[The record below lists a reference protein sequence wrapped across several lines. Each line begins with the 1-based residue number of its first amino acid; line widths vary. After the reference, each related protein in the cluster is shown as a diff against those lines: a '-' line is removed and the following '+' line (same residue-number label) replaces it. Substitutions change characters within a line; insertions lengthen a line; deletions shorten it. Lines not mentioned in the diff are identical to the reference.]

1 MLSSKKKCNFAALFV
16 FILETQSFN
25 PKDTRKHTMVHLTNT
40 SRSSIFRFGIGM
52 LMLFFFC
59 APTLAQSSQGFKS
72 TSAYQINASVQTSA
86 VNADAAY
93 QPYRSTIY
101 SPFTGDAPSSGG
113 PSRIGGRK
121 NNDSWDEEVEGDGED
136 VEIPDDVEHPSDIM
150 PLGETTFLYLLA
162 GILAL
167 LIFVKNQRKQ
177 TNNHS
182 ASN

>member
-1 MLSSKKKCNFAALFV
+1 
-16 FILETQSFN
+16 
-25 PKDTRKHTMVHLTNT
+25 MVHLTNT
-40 SRSSIFRFGIGM
+40 LRSATFLLGTAV

-59 APTLAQSSQGFKS
+59 APMHAQTPTFKS

-113 PSRIGGRK
+113 PSRIGGRR
-121 NNDSWDEEVEGDGED
+121 NSGEDEEVEEDGE
-136 VEIPDDVEHPSDIM
+136 EIVPGNHDHPSDIM
-150 PLGETTFLYLLA
+150 PIGDTIILYLFA

-167 LIFVKNQRKQ
+167 VIFWRQRKAKQ
-177 TNNHS
+177 
-182 ASN
+182 A

>member
-1 MLSSKKKCNFAALFV
+1 M
-16 FILETQSFN
+16 E
-25 PKDTRKHTMVHLTNT
+25 HLTNT
-40 SRSSIFRFGIGM
+40 SRSATFLIGIGI

-72 TSAYQINASVQTSA
+72 TSAYQINVSVQTST
-86 VNADAAY
+86 VNAEAAY

-101 SPFTGDAPSSGG
+101 SPFTGDAPSNGG

-121 NNDSWDEEVEGDGED
+121 NNGSWDEEVEGDGEE

-150 PLGETTFLYLLA
+150 PLGEATFLYLLA
-162 GILAL
+162 GIFAL
-167 LIFVKNQRKQ
+167 LIFVKKQRKQ

>member
-1 MLSSKKKCNFAALFV
+1 
-16 FILETQSFN
+16 
-25 PKDTRKHTMVHLTNT
+25 MVHLTNT
-40 SRSSIFRFGIGM
+40 SRSATFLIGIGI

-86 VNADAAY
+86 VNADVAY

-121 NNDSWDEEVEGDGED
+121 NNDSWDEEVEEDGEEVD
-136 VEIPDDVEHPSDIM
+136 PGNHDHPSDIM
-150 PLGETTFLYLLA
+150 PIGDTMILYLFA

-167 LIFVKNQRKQ
+167 VIFWKQRKAKQ
-177 TNNHS
+177 
-182 ASN
+182 A

>member
-1 MLSSKKKCNFAALFV
+1 
-16 FILETQSFN
+16 
-25 PKDTRKHTMVHLTNT
+25 MVHLTNT
-40 SRSSIFRFGIGM
+40 SRSATFLIGIGI

-59 APTLAQSSQGFKS
+59 APMHAQSSQGFKS

-121 NNDSWDEEVEGDGED
+121 NNDSWDEEVEEDGEEVD
-136 VEIPDDVEHPSDIM
+136 PGNHDHPSDIM
-150 PLGETTFLYLLA
+150 PIGDTMILYLLA

-167 LIFVKNQRKQ
+167 VIFWRQRKAKQ
-177 TNNHS
+177 
-182 ASN
+182 A

>member
-1 MLSSKKKCNFAALFV
+1 
-16 FILETQSFN
+16 
-25 PKDTRKHTMVHLTNT
+25 MVHLTNT
-40 SRSSIFRFGIGM
+40 SRSATFLIGIGI

-101 SPFTGDAPSSGG
+101 SPFTGDAPSSNG

-121 NNDSWDEEVEGDGED
+121 NNDSWDEEVEGDGE
-136 VEIPDDVEHPSDIM
+136 EIDPGNHDHPSDIM
-150 PLGETTFLYLLA
+150 PIGDTMILYLFA
-162 GILAL
+162 AILAL
-167 LIFVKNQRKQ
+167 VIFWKQRKAKQ
-177 TNNHS
+177 
-182 ASN
+182 A

>member
-1 MLSSKKKCNFAALFV
+1 MLNSKKKCNFAALFV
-16 FILETQSFN
+16 FSAKTLSIKTQ
-25 PKDTRKHTMVHLTNT
+25 KTHTKHTMVHLTNT
-40 SRSSIFRFGIGM
+40 LRSATFLLGTAV

-59 APTLAQSSQGFKS
+59 APMHAQTPTFKS

-113 PSRIGGRK
+113 PSRIGGRR
-121 NNDSWDEEVEGDGED
+121 NSGEDEEVEEDGE
-136 VEIPDDVEHPSDIM
+136 EIVPGNHDHPSDIM
-150 PLGETTFLYLLA
+150 PIGDTIILYLFA

-167 LIFVKNQRKQ
+167 VIFWRQRKAKQ
-177 TNNHS
+177 
-182 ASN
+182 A

>member
-1 MLSSKKKCNFAALFV
+1 
-16 FILETQSFN
+16 
-25 PKDTRKHTMVHLTNT
+25 MVHLTNT
-40 SRSSIFRFGIGM
+40 SRFATFLIGIGI

-113 PSRIGGRK
+113 PSRIGGRR
-121 NNDSWDEEVEGDGED
+121 NSGWDEEVEEDGED
-136 VEIPDDVEHPSDIM
+136 VEVSDDVEHPSDIM
-150 PLGETTFLYLLA
+150 PLGDTTVLYLLS
-162 GILAL
+162 GILAIC
-167 LIFVKNQRKQ
+167 IFIKNRRKQ
-177 TNNHS
+177 TNSSS
-182 ASN
+182 AI

>member
-1 MLSSKKKCNFAALFV
+1 
-16 FILETQSFN
+16 
-25 PKDTRKHTMVHLTNT
+25 MVHLTNT
-40 SRSSIFRFGIGM
+40 SRSATFLIGIGI

-121 NNDSWDEEVEGDGED
+121 NNDSWDEEVEGDGE
-136 VEIPDDVEHPSDIM
+136 EIDPGNHDHPSDIM
-150 PLGETTFLYLLA
+150 PIGDTMILYLFA

-167 LIFVKNQRKQ
+167 VIFWKQRKAKQ
-177 TNNHS
+177 
-182 ASN
+182 A

>member
-1 MLSSKKKCNFAALFV
+1 
-16 FILETQSFN
+16 
-25 PKDTRKHTMVHLTNT
+25 
-40 SRSSIFRFGIGM
+40 M
-52 LMLFFFC
+52 LMLFLFC
-59 APTLAQSSQGFKS
+59 APMHAQTPTFKS

-101 SPFTGDAPSSGG
+101 SPFTGDAPSNGG

-121 NNDSWDEEVEGDGED
+121 TTDSWDEEVEGDGED

-162 GILAL
+162 GIFAL

>member
-1 MLSSKKKCNFAALFV
+1 
-16 FILETQSFN
+16 
-25 PKDTRKHTMVHLTNT
+25 MVHSTNT
-40 SRSSIFRFGIGM
+40 SRSATFLLGTGL
-52 LMLFFFC
+52 LMFLFFC

-113 PSRIGGRK
+113 PSRIGGRR
-121 NNDSWDEEVEGDGED
+121 NNGWDEEVEGDGED
-136 VEIPDDVEHPSDIM
+136 VEVSDNVEHPSDIM

-162 GILAL
+162 GILAIF
-167 LIFVKNQRKQ
+167 IFVKNQRKQ

>member
-1 MLSSKKKCNFAALFV
+1 
-16 FILETQSFN
+16 
-25 PKDTRKHTMVHLTNT
+25 MVHLTNT
-40 SRSSIFRFGIGM
+40 SRSATFLLGIAI
-52 LMLFFFC
+52 LMLFLFC
-59 APTLAQSSQGFKS
+59 VPTLAQSSQGFKS

-121 NNDSWDEEVEGDGED
+121 NNDSWDEEVEDDGEETVPGNHD
-136 VEIPDDVEHPSDIM
+136 HPSDIM
-150 PLGETTFLYLLA
+150 PIGDTMILYLFA

-167 LIFVKNQRKQ
+167 VIFWRQRKAKQ
-177 TNNHS
+177 
-182 ASN
+182 A

>member
-1 MLSSKKKCNFAALFV
+1 
-16 FILETQSFN
+16 
-25 PKDTRKHTMVHLTNT
+25 MVHLTNT
-40 SRSSIFRFGIGM
+40 SRSATFLLGTAM

-59 APTLAQSSQGFKS
+59 VPTLAQSSQGFKS

-121 NNDSWDEEVEGDGED
+121 NNDSWDEEVEEDGED
-136 VEIPDDVEHPSDIM
+136 VEVSDNVEHPSDIM
-150 PLGETTFLYLLA
+150 PLGDTTVLYLLS
-162 GILAL
+162 GILAIC
-167 LIFVKNQRKQ
+167 IFIKNRRKQ
-177 TNNHS
+177 TNSSS
-182 ASN
+182 AI

>member
-1 MLSSKKKCNFAALFV
+1 
-16 FILETQSFN
+16 
-25 PKDTRKHTMVHLTNT
+25 MVHLTNT
-40 SRSSIFRFGIGM
+40 SRSATFLLGTAM

-59 APTLAQSSQGFKS
+59 APMHAQSFQGFKS

-101 SPFTGDAPSSGG
+101 SPFTGDAPSNGG

-121 NNDSWDEEVEGDGED
+121 NNDSWDEEVEEDGEETVPGNHD
-136 VEIPDDVEHPSDIM
+136 HPSDIM
-150 PLGETTFLYLLA
+150 PIGDTMILYLFA

-167 LIFVKNQRKQ
+167 VIFWKQRKAKQ
-177 TNNHS
+177 
-182 ASN
+182 A

>member
-1 MLSSKKKCNFAALFV
+1 
-16 FILETQSFN
+16 
-25 PKDTRKHTMVHLTNT
+25 MVHLTNT
-40 SRSSIFRFGIGM
+40 SRSATFLIGIGI

-72 TSAYQINASVQTSA
+72 TSAYQINVSVQTSA

-121 NNDSWDEEVEGDGED
+121 NNDSWDEEVEGDGE
-136 VEIPDDVEHPSDIM
+136 EIVPGNHDHPSDIM
-150 PLGETTFLYLLA
+150 PIGDTMILYLFA

-167 LIFVKNQRKQ
+167 VIFWRQRKTKQ
-177 TNNHS
+177 
-182 ASN
+182 A

>member
-1 MLSSKKKCNFAALFV
+1 
-16 FILETQSFN
+16 
-25 PKDTRKHTMVHLTNT
+25 MVHLTNT
-40 SRSSIFRFGIGM
+40 SRSATFLIGIGM

-101 SPFTGDAPSSGG
+101 SPFTGDAPSNGG

-121 NNDSWDEEVEGDGED
+121 NNDSWDEEVEEDGEETVPGNHD
-136 VEIPDDVEHPSDIM
+136 HPSDIM
-150 PLGETTFLYLLA
+150 PIGDTMILYLFA

-167 LIFVKNQRKQ
+167 VIFWKQRKAKQ
-177 TNNHS
+177 
-182 ASN
+182 A